1 MRRFAWTVLAYFALV
16 AVWGAF
22 VRATGSGAGCGSHWP
37 LCNGE
42 VVPRAPSVATA
53 IEFFHRATSGLA
65 GVLIVGLLVVL
76 VRRSGWRHPATRAAL
91 GAFFLTVVE
100 ASVGA
105 GLVKFDL
112 VAGDPSAL
120 RAVVMAVHLVNTYL
134 LLIVLTLIP
143 LNLGRS
149 ERPAR
154 WLPDPAFK
162 AAFAGMA
169 LVGVSGAIAALGDT
183 LFPATSFAESLQQD
197 LSPTAHFLLRL
208 RLFHPFLAV
217 ALAVGLV
224 LLARRSWA
232 RSPQLAGALT
242 ALVAC
247 QLLAGFVNLA
257 LLAPVA
263 LQLVHLLLAYSLLVA
278 LVVLADGEP
287 CQSEPQFER

>member
-65 GVLIVGLLVVL
+65 GVLIVGLLAAL
-76 VRRSGWRHPATRAAL
+76 VWRSGWRHSATRAAL
-91 GAFFLTVVE
+91 GATILTVIE
-100 ASVGA
+100 AAVGA

-134 LLIVLTLIP
+134 LLIVLTLVP
-143 LNLGRS
+143 LNLGSS

-154 WLPDPAFK
+154 WLPNPSFMT
-162 AAFAGMA
+162 AFAGMA
-169 LVGVSGAIAALGDT
+169 LVGVSGAVAALGDS
-183 LFPATSFAESLQQD
+183 LFPASSLVEGLRQD
-197 LSPTAHFLLRL
+197 LAPAAHFLLRL
-208 RLFHPFLAV
+208 RIFHPFLAV
-217 ALAVGLV
+217 ALGIGLV
-224 LLARRSWA
+224 LLARLSWA
-232 RSPQLAGALT
+232 RSPGPAGAVT
-242 ALVAC
+242 VLVAC

-257 LLAPVA
+257 LLAPVV
-263 LQLVHLLLAYSLLVA
+263 LQLVHLLLAYALLVA

-287 CQSEPQFER
+287 DHPAPQFER

>member
-42 VVPRAPSVATA
+42 VLPRAPSAATA

-65 GVLIVGLLVVL
+65 GALIVGLLAGL
-76 VRRSGWRHPATRAAL
+76 VRRSGWHHPATRAAL
-91 GAFFLTVVE
+91 GAFILTVIE

-134 LLIVLTLIP
+134 LLIALTLVP
-143 LNLGRS
+143 LNLGES
-149 ERPAR
+149 EQPAR
-154 WLPDPAFK
+154 WLPNPAFK

-183 LFPATSFAESLQQD
+183 LFPARSLLEGLRQD
-197 LSPTAHFLLRL
+197 LSPAAHFLLRL
-208 RLFHPFLAV
+208 RIFHPFMAV
-217 ALAVGLV
+217 ALGLGLV
-224 LLARRSWA
+224 WLARRSWE
-232 RSPQLAGALT
+232 RSPLPAGAVT
-242 ALVAC
+242 VLVGC

-257 LLAPVA
+257 LLAPVV
-263 LQLVHLLLAYSLLVA
+263 LQLVHLLLAYALLVA
-278 LVVLADGEP
+278 LVVLASGEP
-287 CQSEPQFER
+287 EQPAPQFER